1 MKNLKNWNKFI
12 VYRHITPNGFS
23 YIGITSVDPEKC
35 WKNGKGY
42 YGTLFEEMIL
52 KYGWENI
59 EHEILFTGLTEAEAR
74 LVKYLTIES
83 YSSYIGYDDC
93 AGYNCTLGNLDLLIS
108 RCTRKSI
115 HKICKMFDIY

>member
-1 MKNLKNWNKFI
+1 MKNLKNWKNWS

-23 YIGITSVDPEKC
+23 YIGITSLEPEKC

-59 EHEILFTGLTEAEAR
+59 EHEILYTGLTEAEAR
-74 LVKYLTIES
+74 YLKYYSICEH
-83 YSSYIGYDDC
+83 SSYIGFDDC
-93 AGYNCTLGNLDLLIS
+93 SGYNCVLGNDDLLIA
-108 RCTRKSI
+108 RLTRKSI
-115 HKICKMFDIY
+115 NKICKMLNID

>member
-23 YIGITSVDPEKC
+23 YIGITSLEPEKC

-59 EHEILFTGLTEAEAR
+59 EHEILYTGLTEAEAR
-74 LVKYLTIES
+74 LVKSITIGN
-83 YSSYIGYDDC
+83 YSSYIGFEDC
-93 AGYNCTLGNLDLLIS
+93 AGYNCTLGNPELLIS
-108 RCTRKSI
+108 RLPRKSLN
-115 HKICKMFDIY
+115 KLCKMFNV

>member
-12 VYRHITPNGFS
+12 VYRHIAPNGFS
-23 YIGITSVDPEKC
+23 YIGMTSLEPEKC

-59 EHEILFTGLTEAEAR
+59 EHEILYTGLTEAEAR
-74 LVKYLTIES
+74 LVKSVTIGE
-83 YSSYIGYDDC
+83 YCSYIGFDDC
-93 AGYNCTLGNLDLLIS
+93 AGYNCTLGNIDLLIS
-108 RCTRKSI
+108 RCPRKSI
-115 HKICKMFDIY
+115 HKICKLLNID